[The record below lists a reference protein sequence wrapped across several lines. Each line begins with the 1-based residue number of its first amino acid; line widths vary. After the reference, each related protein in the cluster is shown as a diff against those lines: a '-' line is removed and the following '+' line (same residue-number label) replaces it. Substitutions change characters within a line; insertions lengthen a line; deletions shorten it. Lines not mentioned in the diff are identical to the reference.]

1 MRLKTEIE
9 SLRHENG
16 TLREEPAQHLMRKE
30 AAIAVSSEM
39 ISDHVSRK
47 RTHTDRV
54 AAEGSENENENE
66 NTRIRRRASGA
77 QYRNIDASANND

>member
-54 AAEGSENENENE
+54 AAEGSENEN
-66 NTRIRRRASGA
+66 TRIRRRASGA

>member
-16 TLREEPAQHLMRKE
+16 TLRQELAQHLMRKE

-39 ISDHVSRK
+39 ISDHVSGK
-47 RTHTDRV
+47 RTHADRV
-54 AAEGSENENENE
+54 AAEGSENENEN
-66 NTRIRRRASGA
+66 TRNVRRRASGA
-77 QYRNIDASANND
+77 QYRNIDTSANND